1 MDGHRRFLDAS
12 DFLPLNQPNDLRQA
26 FWNVLEDAIQPVF
39 DAVYP
44 EIKEREIYLDK
55 IEDADQD
62 VISFGFRFGYHHDL
76 IDGEQT
82 DISDAVAAFAGK
94 KKRMM
99 ISLSNKLMPAI
110 SAEMLNAHGLS
121 EDQFVAQTIA
131 IDVKPFV
138 SVYMHPE
145 EDTEPGERGGLSFEI
160 IIEIY
165 LRIEDVS
172 ELQPGEIQALR
183 LKYINLCRSNT
194 TMSFD
199 ELKEWAHDIGIADV
213 DNMSKP
219 TLCAAVRDHYGFV

>member
-1 MDGHRRFLDAS
+1 MDDHRRFLEAS

-26 FWNVLEDAIQPVF
+26 FWLTLDSAIQPVF

-44 EIKEREIYLDK
+44 DIKEREIYLDK

-62 VISFGFRFGYHHDL
+62 VMGFGFRFGYHSDL

-94 KKRMM
+94 KKRIMAA
-99 ISLSNKLMPAI
+99 LKKALMPAI

-138 SVYMHPE
+138 SVYVHME
-145 EDTEPGERGGLSFEI
+145 DDTEPRDRGNLSFDI

-183 LKYINLCRSNT
+183 LKYVNLCRSNT